1 MKFVHIQ
8 PELKQNAYPGRGIM
22 LGQSP
27 DGKHA
32 VIAYFIMGRSENSR
46 NRIFAEDGQGIKT
59 EAFDPAKLKDP
70 SLIIYSPVR
79 VLDNQTVVTNG
90 DQTDTVYDFLKAGKS
105 FEDALRTRTFE
116 PDAPNYTPR
125 MSGVVTW
132 KKGSFSYQL
141 SILKSNNGNADS
153 VLRFF
158 YDYPQPVAGEGHF
171 IHTYQCDGN
180 PIPSF
185 EGDPQGVLIGEND
198 IDAFTE
204 TVWNSL
210 NEDNKVSLF
219 TRFIDLKTGEAES
232 RIVNKNQ

>member
-1 MKFVHIQ
+1 M
-8 PELKQNAYPGRGIM
+8 
-22 LGQSP
+22 
-27 DGKHA
+27 
-32 VIAYFIMGRSENSR
+32 
-46 NRIFAEDGQGIKT
+46 
-59 EAFDPAKLKDP
+59 
-70 SLIIYSPVR
+70 
-79 VLDNQTVVTNG
+79 
-90 DQTDTVYDFLKAGKS
+90 
-105 FEDALRTRTFE
+105 
-116 PDAPNYTPR
+116 
-125 MSGVVTW
+125 
-132 KKGSFSYQL
+132 
-141 SILKSNNGNADS
+141 KSNNGNADS